1 MLFTVVG
8 AGYVGLSLAV
18 LISRKYKVI
27 VLDTDRQK
35 VDLINKRISPFKDK
49 EIEKFFSGNE
59 IDLIATDDKKYAYGK
74 SDYILVATPTNY
86 NIETD
91 SFDTSSVK
99 SVINEALK
107 ENPNASIIIKS
118 TVPLGFTDEIN
129 KINNTNN
136 IIFSPEFLREGKALY
151 DNLYPSRIVIGGKSE
166 TSKNFAELIL
176 ECSEKNSSNLR
187 IHHMSS
193 KEAEAVKLFSN
204 TYLAMRI
211 SFFNELDTFAEA
223 EKISSKKVIEAV
235 SGDNRIGNYYN
246 NPSFGYGGYCLPKD
260 TKQLL
265 SNFQNIPNSLIKAVI
280 ESNKIRKQHISSSII
295 NRKIKAV
302 GVYRLAMKMESENFR
317 ESAVLDIITELQMKG
332 IKIYLYEPYMRK
344 CEIYDVE
351 LVKNLEKFI
360 NKSDLIIANRLTDE
374 ILVAKD
380 KIYTRDIFRE
390 N

>member
-27 VLDTDRQK
+27 ALDTDRQK
-35 VDLINKRISPFKDK
+35 VNLINKRVSPFKDQ
-49 EIEKFFSGNE
+49 EIEKFFRENE
-59 IDLIATDDKKYAYGK
+59 LDLTATDDKKYAYSK
-74 SDYILVATPTNY
+74 SDYIIVATPTNY
-86 NIETD
+86 NIETG

-107 ENPNASIIIKS
+107 ENPKASIIIKS

-151 DNLYPSRIVIGGKSE
+151 DNLYPSRIVIGSKLE

-187 IHHMSS
+187 IHYMSP

-211 SFFNELDTFAEA
+211 SFFNELDTFAES

-235 SGDNRIGNYYN
+235 SGDSRIGNYYN

-265 SNFQNIPNSLIKAVI
+265 SNFRDIPNSLIKAVI
-280 ESNKIRKQHISSSII
+280 ESNKIRKQYISSSIV
-295 NRKIKAV
+295 NRKIRAV
-302 GVYRLAMKMESENFR
+302 GVYRLAMKMDSENFR
-317 ESAVLDIITELQMKG
+317 DSAVLDIITELQMNG
-332 IKIYLYEPYMRK
+332 IKIYLYEPYMQK
-344 CEIYDVE
+344 CEIHEVE
-351 LVKNLEKFI
+351 LVNDLEKFI
-360 NKSDLIIANRLTDE
+360 NKSDLIIANRLTEE
-374 ILVAKD
+374 IIVAKE